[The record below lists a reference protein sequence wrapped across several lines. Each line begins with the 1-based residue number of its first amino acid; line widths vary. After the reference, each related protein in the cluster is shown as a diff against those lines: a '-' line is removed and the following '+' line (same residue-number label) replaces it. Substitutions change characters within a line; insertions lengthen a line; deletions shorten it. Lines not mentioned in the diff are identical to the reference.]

1 MKPLVTAVIPT
12 YNRQD
17 LLSKAVVSV
26 LRQTYSNIETIIVD
40 NGSLPEGTYD
50 DIIGLGS
57 NIRYFK
63 ILEHGANYARNRGIL
78 EAHGEYI
85 AFLDDDDEWLPTKIE
100 ESLKIFEHDDQI
112 GLVFTDKHIIYE
124 NEKISFYSHIPF
136 NADDAAK
143 EILIENFIGTTS
155 CVMVKKTLL
164 QDNMFDVSLPACQDL
179 DLWIRLCRLCK
190 VGHINKPLLNYYL
203 RSSAEQISSDYKKY
217 ITAHS
222 IIDKKYAGYFSQLTD
237 RQRALMEKNRFDGLL
252 MKALK
257 FRDWNGYRD
266 LLTRMSICN
275 RFLGLLLWLV
285 GYKNLLRLKSIVA
298 RA

>member
-1 MKPLVTAVIPT
+1 MNPLVTAVIPT

-17 LLSKAVVSV
+17 LLSKAVASV
-26 LRQTYSNIETIIVD
+26 LRQTYNNIETIIVD
-40 NGSLPEGTYD
+40 NGSLPEGTYN
-50 DIIGLGS
+50 DIIRLGN
-57 NIRYFK
+57 NIRYLK
-63 ILEHGANYARNRGIL
+63 IPEHGANYARNRGIS
-78 EAHGEYI
+78 EAHGKYI

-155 CVMVKKTLL
+155 CVMVKKILL
-164 QDNMFDVSLPACQDL
+164 QDNLFDVSLPACQDL
-179 DLWIRLCRLCK
+179 DLWIRLCRSCK
-190 VGHINKPLLNYYL
+190 VAHINKPLLNYYL
-203 RSSAEQISSDYKKY
+203 RSSAVQISSDYKKY

-222 IIDKKYAGYFSQLTD
+222 IIDKKYADYFSQLTD

-257 FRDWNGYRD
+257 SGDWNGYRD
-266 LLTRMSICN
+266 LLTRMSTCN
-275 RFLGLLLWLV
+275 RLIGLLLWLI
-285 GYKNLLRLKSIVA
+285 GYKNLLRLKSIVSKV
-298 RA
+298 